1 MTKMA
6 NFVALA
12 LSFCDVRALRNTG
25 TGTDFVGKNGRVPV
39 QGAMGEV
46 FSIFDS
52 SPASRTVFNLLRR
65 RRSRKRSEALRA
77 GVLIKAG
84 VSRLPLAWH
93 QQKILRTSSC
103 AGMPMAHRA

>member
-1 MTKMA
+1 MYLSRSMTKMA

-46 FSIFDS
+46 FLFLILVRLVVPFSTCCAD
-52 SPASRTVFNLLRR
+52 V
-65 RRSRKRSEALRA
+65 
-77 GVLIKAG
+77 VLESA
-84 VSRLPLAWH
+84 
-93 QQKILRTSSC
+93 QKHC
-103 AGMPMAHRA
+103 AQAF